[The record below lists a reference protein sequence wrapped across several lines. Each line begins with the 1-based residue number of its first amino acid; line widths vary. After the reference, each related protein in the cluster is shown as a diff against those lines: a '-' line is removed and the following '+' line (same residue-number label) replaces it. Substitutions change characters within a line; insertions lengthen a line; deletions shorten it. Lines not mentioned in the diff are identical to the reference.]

1 MKKSDLINYL
11 QGVDMYK
18 IAVIPGDGIGKTV
31 VSEAV
36 RVLKSTDLKF
46 EFRYMEVGY
55 EVFKRV
61 GTSIPEDVVSKLR
74 DTQACLFGATTT
86 PVGVPNYRSAIV
98 TLRKALDLYA
108 NVRPVRSY
116 PIRGHVKDVDLVIVR
131 ENTEGLY
138 SGIEFEM
145 EDSALAVRVIT
156 RRACKRIARF
166 AFDLVMKRRRK
177 LTIVTKANVMR
188 KTCGL
193 FREVSL
199 LVAKDYP
206 GVEVEELFVDAA
218 AMNLVSKPQV
228 FDVILTSN
236 LFGDILSDEAAG
248 LVGGLGLAPS
258 ANIGDGYGLFEPV
271 HGSAPDIAG
280 TGIANPIASI
290 LSAKMMLD
298 FLGEDE
304 WAERIENAVVSVLKE
319 GKYLTPDLGGSSTT
333 REVTEAIIGALW
345 KS

>member
-1 MKKSDLINYL
+1 MD
-11 QGVDMYK
+11 VYK

-31 VSEAV
+31 TSEAV

-46 EFRYMEVGY
+46 EFQFMKVGY
-55 EVFKRV
+55 EVFKKV
-61 GTSIPEDVVSKLR
+61 GTPVPENVVSKMK

-108 NVRPVRSY
+108 NVRPVKSHPVRNCV
-116 PIRGHVKDVDLVIVR
+116 RDVNLVIVR

-138 SGIEFEM
+138 SGVEFET
-145 EDSALAVRVIT
+145 EDSAFAVRVIT
-156 RRACKRIARF
+156 RRACERIARF
-166 AFDLVMKRRRK
+166 AFNLTMRRRRK
-177 LTIVTKANVMR
+177 VTIVTKANVMR

-206 GVEVEELFVDAA
+206 EVEVNELFVDVA
-218 AMNLVSKPQV
+218 AMNLVLKPQV

-248 LVGGLGLAPS
+248 LIGGLGLAPS
-258 ANIGDGYGLFEPV
+258 GNIGDNYGLFEPV

-280 TGIANPIASI
+280 KRIANPIAAI
-290 LSAKMMLD
+290 LAAKMMLD
-298 FLGEDE
+298 YLGEDK
-304 WAERIENAVVSVLKE
+304 WAEQVENAVVTVLKE
-319 GKYLTPDLGGSSTT
+319 GKQLTPDLGGSSTT
-333 REVTEAIIGALW
+333 SEVTEAIIAVLE